1 MASSAPINR
10 RIRAAV
16 GEPPLIDISTTAVIL
31 VMSAGFPI
39 AGWLYHHGQL
49 PAWATV
55 LIGTFLMN
63 LSFTAWHEPAHQNYS
78 RYRWVNL
85 VAGWLASFASMYP
98 GYFARRREHL
108 IHHRYEGVEG
118 KDPVYPRIQSS
129 FWTFPLTLLRE
140 ALRGGTIDVPAS
152 FLRMTKGQRISDA
165 LSNLLAL
172 GVVAL
177 CVAAGYWQAVV
188 LVWVVP
194 RLIIFLAHAYY
205 VCFFPHNDGGD
216 GFVVA
221 RLRTDN
227 PLLQILTMNQH
238 LHGLH
243 HRWPWIPWH
252 KYQQILRSFPEEVEA
267 MTTEEMTSDLK
278 STETAA

>member
-1 MASSAPINR
+1 MT
-10 RIRAAV
+10 
-16 GEPPLIDISTTAVIL
+16 G
-31 VMSAGFPI
+31 GFPV
-39 AGWLYHHGQL
+39 AGWLYHQGQL

-78 RYRWVNL
+78 RYRWVN
-85 VAGWLASFASMYP
+85 VAAGWLTSFASVYP

-108 IHHRYEGVEG
+108 IHHRYEGIEG

-129 FWTFPLTLLRE
+129 FWSFPLTLLRE
-140 ALRGGTIDVPAS
+140 AVSAKPLDVPDS
-152 FLRMTKGQRISDA
+152 FIRMTRGQRISDA
-165 LSNLLAL
+165 ASNLLAL
-172 GVVAL
+172 GVIAASVA
-177 CVAAGYWQAVV
+177 GGFWQAVV

-205 VCFFPHNDGGD
+205 VCFFPHNHGGD

-221 RLRTDN
+221 RIQKDL
-227 PLLQILTMNQH
+227 PILQLLTMNQH
-238 LHGLH
+238 LHGIH

-252 KYQQILRSFPEEVEA
+252 KYQEVLHSFPEEVSAALDEHDHA
-267 MTTEEMTSDLK
+267 PELTSELK
-278 STETAA
+278 STETAAEARP